1 MTKTVAELQS
11 ELDRL
16 DAEIRIT
23 REQEVGGPL
32 DQITELMAQW
42 SISLDQVARHFRH
55 RFGMEASDT
64 SLRRTDDPELTAFLT
79 RAIRQILSDD
89 PAPHLVRGALATTRG
104 SFIAAAAATPF
115 PHFAVTLA
123 TDPSRVFTARQFKI

>member
-1 MTKTVAELQS
+1 MTKTAAELQS

-23 REQEVGGPL
+23 LEQEVGGPL

-64 SLRRTDDPELTAFLT
+64 SLRRTDLSVISWARHIMRCKGHGYANEEETANCS
-79 RAIRQILSDD
+79 AS
-89 PAPHLVRGALATTRG
+89 G
-104 SFIAAAAATPF
+104 SGP
-115 PHFAVTLA
+115 
-123 TDPSRVFTARQFKI
+123 